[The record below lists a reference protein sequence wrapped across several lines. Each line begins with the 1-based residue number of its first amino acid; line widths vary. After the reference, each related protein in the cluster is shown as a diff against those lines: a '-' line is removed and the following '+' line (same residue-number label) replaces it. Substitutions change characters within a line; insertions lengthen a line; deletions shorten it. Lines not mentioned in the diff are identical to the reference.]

1 MISESSL
8 DACDE
13 DAATPQHNN
22 NNVSHAQEKSP
33 SAKGGPPKRPEV
45 SDAVRNLLE
54 QRRSSKE
61 MVEKA
66 ALVEAAK
73 AKEKQMV
80 RDDAFLLPLVI
91 TSPDARRH
99 STAADALSCAKQY
112 SKLRLTMPQR
122 DPEGE
127 AAPELSHTDSESEL
141 CSNSYPFAKC
151 SPRPTRASWSAACS
165 GYTENTSDNFTEVPH
180 TAPVIA
186 SKPDGFRLVGK
197 VNRKL
202 KHCLKVATGWRND
215 RENSLES
222 DVDFPAPGKSKS
234 HEIKV
239 IDLTSDDL
247 EASPSVHKLTYA
259 EFLALGTS

>member
-1 MISESSL
+1 MINEGSL
-8 DACDE
+8 DACE
-13 DAATPQHNN
+13 EESVTPQHNN
-22 NNVSHAQEKSP
+22 NNVPHAKEKVP
-33 SAKGGPPKRPEV
+33 SGKGGPPKRPEV
-45 SDAVRNLLE
+45 SDAVRSLLE

-61 MVEKA
+61 TVEKA
-66 ALVEAAK
+66 AVEAAR
-73 AKEKQMV
+73 AKEKQQMV
-80 RDDAFLLPLVI
+80 RDDAFLLPLAI

-112 SKLRLTMPQR
+112 SKLRLSIPQR
-122 DPEGE
+122 DAAGE
-127 AAPELSHTDSESEL
+127 VTDLSHTDSESDL
-141 CSNSYPFAKC
+141 CNLSYPFAKS
-151 SPRPTRASWSAACS
+151 SPRLMRASWSS
-165 GYTENTSDNFTEVPH
+165 TGTGYTESNYDKCMEVPH

-186 SKPDGFRLVGK
+186 SKPDGFRLAGK

-202 KHCLKVATGWRND
+202 KHCLKVAAGWRND
-215 RENSLES
+215 KELSMES
-222 DVDFPAPGKSKS
+222 EVDSSAPGKPKS